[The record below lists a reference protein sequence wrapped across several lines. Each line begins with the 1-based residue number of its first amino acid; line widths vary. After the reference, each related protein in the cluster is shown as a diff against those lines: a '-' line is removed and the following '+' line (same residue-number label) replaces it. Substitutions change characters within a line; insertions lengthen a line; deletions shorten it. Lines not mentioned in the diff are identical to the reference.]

1 MALTEGS
8 KRCFMPNTSITLFPH
23 QEAMLAKVAQIE
35 QEVTGWNA
43 CGVMKDPPGSGKSF
57 VMLAM
62 ILAEKRA
69 SGRTQNLLVI
79 PENLCK
85 QWADYIQRYSP
96 ELTWRTFTQYGD
108 ITALYYKADILH
120 QYDIL
125 ITTSAYYMTIAQTM
139 QHMNLTVNRVMLDE
153 IDSISFFMQT
163 LVPTRFVW
171 LISASVDL
179 TKEGIFQSAVSSA
192 AFVQC
197 DPNFIA
203 KSIQLPAPIIK
214 SYKCTDT
221 QLALL
226 TQLNIDRD
234 AINAMD
240 FSQVKF
246 DYLANAVITNTKSL
260 VTAILKN
267 ELLHIESMD
276 GRIAKLE
283 ADLVTLVSL
292 ERRISNL
299 KKRDGSNGGNDVED
313 AEDADDNFRH
323 LNDDERIKAGNEA
336 QAHVENILRDEE
348 TLDKWNHRNHLINER
363 KLLQNKVDMI
373 IDRVHETSCPVCLED
388 FSEEVKKVVVRCCE
402 NVFCLDCLKEHLR
415 RSNKCAK
422 CRQPVNEQM
431 LIVTDK
437 GVEEEQKPDVRNF
450 METKPVTS
458 PSMVAGKSKIECLDD
473 ILTNETQAS
482 QSHRFLIFSD
492 FAGSFAEIRKLLDRR
507 GDLSYAEIEGT
518 SKSMEQIVQGYQTG
532 QTKILLID
540 SLHYGAG
547 LNLPMTDS
555 VILIH
560 KTERR
565 EQILGRAQRIGRN
578 GALKVHELLYAD
590 E

>member
-1 MALTEGS
+1 
-8 KRCFMPNTSITLFPH
+8 
-23 QEAMLAKVAQIE
+23 
-35 QEVTGWNA
+35 
-43 CGVMKDPPGSGKSF
+43 
-57 VMLAM
+57 
-62 ILAEKRA
+62 
-69 SGRTQNLLVI
+69 
-79 PENLCK
+79 
-85 QWADYIQRYSP
+85 
-96 ELTWRTFTQYGD
+96 
-108 ITALYYKADILH
+108 
-120 QYDIL
+120 
-125 ITTSAYYMTIAQTM
+125 
-139 QHMNLTVNRVMLDE
+139 MLDE

-276 GRIAKLE
+276 SRIAKLE

-292 ERRISNL
+292 ERRILSL
-299 KKRDGSNGGNDVED
+299 KKRDGSDG
-313 AEDADDNFRH
+313 ADDNFEH
-323 LNDDERIKAGNEA
+323 LNDYERIKAGNEA
-336 QAHVENILRDEE
+336 QAHVEVLLRDEE
-348 TLDKWNHRNHLINER
+348 TLDKWNRRNHLINER
-363 KLLQNKVDMI
+363 KKLQNKADMI

-437 GVEEEQKPDVRNF
+437 EVDEQQKSDVRNF
-450 METKPVTS
+450 MVEKPVTS
-458 PSMVAGKSKIECLDD
+458 PSIVAGKSKIDCLDD

-507 GDLSYAEIEGT
+507 GDLSYAESEGT

-532 QTKILLID
+532 QTQILLID

-547 LNLPMTDS
+547 LNLQMTDS